1 MTLIGRPFSFHGHC
15 KPARHGAIL
24 FSTEEYRKEILVFKV
39 GSSHVAAGV
48 FNFPGGTVETLN
60 QLVFPA
66 GVKQQRLFFC
76 VQSLRD
82 NPLGFTTPM
91 GGISVA
97 KSGEQTNA

>member
-48 FNFPGGTVETLN
+48 FNFLGGTVETLN
-60 QLVFPA
+60 HLV
-66 GVKQQRLFFC
+66 L
-76 VQSLRD
+76 
-82 NPLGFTTPM
+82 
-91 GGISVA
+91 
-97 KSGEQTNA
+97 NAPTEDTSALHWRENGPYK